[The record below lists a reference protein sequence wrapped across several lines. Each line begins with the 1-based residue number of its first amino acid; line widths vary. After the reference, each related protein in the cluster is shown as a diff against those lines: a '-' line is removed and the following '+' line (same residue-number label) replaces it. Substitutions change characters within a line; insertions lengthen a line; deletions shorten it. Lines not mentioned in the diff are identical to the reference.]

1 MYIPP
6 ISYGWDSNP
15 CAVSV
20 KDVFLTEN
28 AHCYRS
34 TEVKQAVDYAMD
46 MMEAPYAAR
55 VLTFMLSYAEAER
68 ADMSVEGIL

>member
-34 TEVKQAVDYAMD
+34 PEVKQAVDYAMD
-46 MMEAPYAAR
+46 GAC
-55 VLTFMLSYAEAER
+55 VNVH
-68 ADMSVEGIL
+68 VELRRGGAG